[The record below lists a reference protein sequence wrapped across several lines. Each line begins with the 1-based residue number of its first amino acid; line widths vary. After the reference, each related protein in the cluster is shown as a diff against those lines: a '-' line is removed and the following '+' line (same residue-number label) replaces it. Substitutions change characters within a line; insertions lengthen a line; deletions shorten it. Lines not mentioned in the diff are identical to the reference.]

1 MITSPPRRIVG
12 NGAIILV
19 AAAAIVWSYLG
30 TEVNFLGLVSQE
42 GRAQIN
48 SFFWEMFPP
57 DLSSAFLQKAGR
69 AALETVAISFMGTV
83 IASLLALC
91 LIFFAT
97 RTLILAPG
105 PARPAR
111 RPIRLAIY
119 LLARGLLT
127 LLRSIPEII
136 WALLFI
142 LALGLGPFPGALALG
157 MHTAGVLGKLYS
169 EVMENVD
176 PAPVEALQAGGASRW
191 QLLAY
196 GIMPQALPQFIS
208 YTLYRWE
215 VNIRAAAILGF
226 VGAGGIGQ
234 EVHIALNLFLGP
246 KLLTLIVFIFAMV
259 SAVDYISVMVR
270 RRFI

>member
-1 MITSPPRRIVG
+1 MIANPSQRIVR
-12 NGAIILV
+12 NSAIMLV
-19 AAAAIVWSYLG
+19 VGAAIVWSYLG
-30 TEVNFLGLVSQE
+30 TEANFLGLVSQE
-42 GRAQIN
+42 GRGQIY
-48 SFFWEMFPP
+48 SFLREMFPP
-57 DLSSAFLQKAGR
+57 DLSSAFLVRAGQ
-69 AALETVAISFMGTV
+69 ALLETVAISFMGTV

-97 RTLILAPG
+97 RTLILATST
-105 PARPAR
+105 ARPAR
-111 RPIRLAIY
+111 LAVY

-127 LLRSIPEII
+127 LLRSIPEIV

-142 LALGLGPFPGALALG
+142 LALGLGPFPGTLALG
-157 MHTAGVLGKLYS
+157 IHTAGVLGKLYS

-176 PAPVEALQAGGASRW
+176 PAPLEALEASGASRW
-191 QLLAY
+191 QMLAY

-234 EVHIALNLFLGP
+234 EVHIALNLFLGH
-246 KLLTLIVFIFAMV
+246 KLLTLLFFTFVMV
-259 SAVDYISVMVR
+259 SAVDYLSAIIR